1 LKRFENK
8 CAVVTGASSG
18 VGRAIALALSR
29 EGATVTL
36 LGRDDARLD
45 SVAKEAKSKTQ
56 IFTGEFCD
64 AGSLDLLANTLARN
78 FTSLDA
84 LIHSAGMIKLAPF
97 ASASI
102 EDLDTHYQCNV
113 RAPYALT
120 QRLLP
125 ALTRAQGSIVFINS
139 TAIDNPR
146 AGLSQYAASKHALKA
161 VADNLREEV
170 NKDGV
175 RVLTVLLGRTA
186 TPMQETVHRAEQRAY
201 DATRFIQPEDVA
213 ELVVNSLASA
223 RTVELTNVT
232 LRPAVPLA

>member
-1 LKRFENK
+1 LNRFQNQ

-18 VGRAIALALSR
+18 VGRAVALALSR
-29 EGATVTL
+29 EGATVAL
-36 LGRDDARLD
+36 VGRDVPRLEA
-45 SVAKEAKSKTQ
+45 VAKEAPNKTQ

-64 AGSLDLLANTLARN
+64 ASSLDLLCSTLARSY
-78 FTSLDA
+78 TSLDV
-84 LIHSAGMIKLAPF
+84 LVHSAGVIKLAPF
-97 ASASI
+97 ASASL
-102 EDLDTHYQCNV
+102 DDFDTHFRCNV

-125 ALTRAQGSIVFINS
+125 ALTRARGSVVFINS
-139 TAIDNPR
+139 TAIENPR

-161 VADNLREEV
+161 VADNLREDV

-186 TPMQETVHRAEQRAY
+186 TPMQEVVHRFEQRAY
-201 DATRFIQPEDVA
+201 DANRFIQPNDVA
-213 ELVVNSLASA
+213 ELVVNSLATA

-232 LRPAVPLA
+232 LRPAAPLS

>member
-1 LKRFENK
+1 MKRFENK

-29 EGATVTL
+29 EGATVAL
-36 LGRDDARLD
+36 VGRDTARLD
-45 SVAKEAKSKTQ
+45 AAAKEAKSKTQ

-64 AGSLDLLANTLARN
+64 ANSLDLLGSTLARN
-78 FTSLDA
+78 FGSLDV
-84 LIHSAGMIKLAPF
+84 LVHSAGMIKLAPF
-97 ASASI
+97 ASASLD
-102 EDLDTHYQCNV
+102 DLDTHYRCNV

-139 TAIDNPR
+139 TVVDNPR

-161 VADNLREEV
+161 VADNLRAEV
-170 NKDGV
+170 NENGV

-186 TPMQETVHRAEQRAY
+186 TPMQEQVHRAEQRDY
-201 DATRFIQPEDVA
+201 EPSRFIQPEDVA
-213 ELVVNSLASA
+213 ELVVNALASA
-223 RTVELTNVT
+223 RTVELTNVQ
-232 LRPAVPLA
+232 LRPALPFA

>member
-18 VGRAIALALSR
+18 VGRAIALALSQ
-29 EGATVTL
+29 EGATVAL
-36 LGRDDARLD
+36 LGRDTARLAT
-45 SVAKEAKSKTQ
+45 VAKEAKSKTH

-64 AGSLDLLANTLARN
+64 SASVDLLGTALARQFNSLDVLV
-78 FTSLDA
+78 
-84 LIHSAGMIKLAPF
+84 HSAGMIKLAPF
-97 ASASI
+97 ATASLD
-102 EDLDTHYQCNV
+102 DLDTHYRCNV
-113 RAPYALT
+113 RAPYAIT

-125 ALTRAQGSIVFINS
+125 ALIRAQGSIAFINS
-139 TAIDNPR
+139 TVIDNPR

-161 VADNLREEV
+161 VADSLRDEM

-186 TPMQETVHRAEQRAY
+186 TPMQEAVHRAEQRAY
-201 DATRFIQPEDVA
+201 DPTRFIQPDDVA
-213 ELVVNSLASA
+213 EMVINALASA

-232 LRPAVPLA
+232 LRPAVPFA